1 MIETGAEPESRAER
15 KLRTRRAILDATLE
29 LCSDSSLTA
38 LSLRQV
44 AKQVGIVPTA
54 FYRHFD
60 SIESLGLALVEESF
74 DSLRDLFRDV
84 RRNAQADKD
93 PSTSSG
99 PRIVDGSIDALVDHV
114 HRRRNHFGFIARERV
129 AGPRSVREAIQ
140 REIELCERELATDLA
155 RMTGTAAWTAKDLYV
170 LSSLFV
176 TVLVATAEQILST
189 SHPEQEK
196 QIVATVRTQLRML
209 LIGVYQWRSEG

>member
-29 LCSDSSLTA
+29 LCTDSSLTA

-84 RRNAQADKD
+84 RRNARADQD
-93 PSTSSG
+93 
-99 PRIVDGSIDALVDHV
+99 IVDGSIDALVDHV
-114 HRRRNHFGFIARERV
+114 HRRRDHFGFIARERV
-129 AGPRSVREAIQ
+129 AGPRSVREAIR

-155 RMTGTAAWTAKDLYV
+155 LMTGTDTWTAKDLHV

-189 SHPEQEK
+189 ARPEQEE

-209 LIGVYQWRSEG
+209 LIGVYQWRSES

>member
-1 MIETGAEPESRAER
+1 MIDTGAEPESRAER

-84 RRNAQADKD
+84 RRNAQADQD
-93 PSTSSG
+93 
-99 PRIVDGSIDALVDHV
+99 IVDGSIDALVDHV
-114 HRRRNHFGFIARERV
+114 HRPRDHFGFIARERV
-129 AGPRSVREAIQ
+129 AGPRSVRDAIR

-155 RMTGTAAWTAKDLYV
+155 LMTGTDTWTAKDLHV

-189 SHPEQEK
+189 TRPEQEE

-209 LIGVYQWRSEG
+209 LIGVYQWRSES

>member
-29 LCSDSSLTA
+29 LCTDSSLTA

-60 SIESLGLALVEESF
+60 SIESLGLALVVESF

-84 RRNAQADKD
+84 GRNARADTD
-93 PSTSSG
+93 V
-99 PRIVDGSIDALVDHV
+99 VDGSIDALVEHV
-114 HRRRNHFGFIARERV
+114 HRRRDHFGFIARERV

-155 RMTGTAAWTAKDLYV
+155 LMTGTDTWTAKDLHV

-189 SHPEQEK
+189 SRPEQEQ
-196 QIVATVRTQLRML
+196 QIIATVRTQLRML
-209 LIGVYQWRSEG
+209 LIGVYQWRSEA

>member
-29 LCSDSSLTA
+29 LCTDSSLTA

-84 RRNAQADKD
+84 RRNARADKD
-93 PSTSSG
+93 V
-99 PRIVDGSIDALVDHV
+99 VDGSIDALVDHV
-114 HRRRNHFGFIARERV
+114 HRRRDHFGFIARERV
-129 AGPRSVREAIQ
+129 AGPRSVREAIR

-155 RMTGTAAWTAKDLYV
+155 LMTGTDTWTAKDLHV

-189 SHPEQEK
+189 SRPEQEE
-196 QIVATVRTQLRML
+196 QIVATVRAQLRML
-209 LIGVYQWRSEG
+209 LIGVYQWRSES

>member
-1 MIETGAEPESRAER
+1 MIDTGAEPESRAER

-84 RRNAQADKD
+84 RRNAQADQD
-93 PSTSSG
+93 
-99 PRIVDGSIDALVDHV
+99 IVDGSIDALVDHV
-114 HRRRNHFGFIARERV
+114 HRRRDHFGFIARERV
-129 AGPRSVREAIQ
+129 AGPRSVRDAIR

-155 RMTGTAAWTAKDLYV
+155 LMTGTDTWTAKDLHV

-189 SHPEQEK
+189 TRPEQEE

-209 LIGVYQWRSEG
+209 LIGVYQWRSEP

>member
-1 MIETGAEPESRAER
+1 MIDTGAEPESRAER

-29 LCSDSSLTA
+29 LCTDSSLTA

-84 RRNAQADKD
+84 RRNARADQD
-93 PSTSSG
+93 
-99 PRIVDGSIDALVDHV
+99 IVDGSIDALVDHV
-114 HRRRNHFGFIARERV
+114 HRRRDHFGFIARERV
-129 AGPRSVREAIQ
+129 AGPRSVREAIH

-155 RMTGTAAWTAKDLYV
+155 LMTGTDTWTAKDLHV

-189 SHPEQEK
+189 TRPEQEE

-209 LIGVYQWRSEG
+209 LIGVYQWRSES

>member
-1 MIETGAEPESRAER
+1 MIETGTEPESRAER

-29 LCSDSSLTA
+29 LCADSSLAA

-74 DSLRDLFRDV
+74 GSLRALFRDV
-84 RRNAQADKD
+84 RRSAQHDED
-93 PSTSSG
+93 
-99 PRIVDGSIDALVDHV
+99 IVDGSIDALVDHV
-114 HRRRNHFGFIARERV
+114 HRRRDHFAFIARERV
-129 AGPRSVREAIQ
+129 AGPSSVREAIR

-155 RMTGTAAWTAKDLYV
+155 LMTGTDVWTSKDLRV

-189 SHPEQEK
+189 DRSEREEQV
-196 QIVATVRTQLRML
+196 IAAVRTQLRML
-209 LIGVYQWRSEG
+209 LVGVYHWRSER

>member
-29 LCSDSSLTA
+29 LCTDSSLTA

-84 RRNAQADKD
+84 RRNARADKD
-93 PSTSSG
+93 V
-99 PRIVDGSIDALVDHV
+99 VDGSIDALVDHV
-114 HRRRNHFGFIARERV
+114 HRRRDHFGFIARERV
-129 AGPRSVREAIQ
+129 AGPRSVRDAIQ

-155 RMTGTAAWTAKDLYV
+155 LMTGTDTWTAKDLHV

-189 SHPEQEK
+189 SRPEQEQ
-196 QIVATVRTQLRML
+196 QIIATVRTQLRML
-209 LIGVYQWRSEG
+209 LIGVYQWRSEA

>member
-1 MIETGAEPESRAER
+1 VIETGAEPESRAER

-29 LCSDSSLTA
+29 LCTDSSLTA

-84 RRNAQADKD
+84 RRNARADQD
-93 PSTSSG
+93 
-99 PRIVDGSIDALVDHV
+99 IVDGSIDALVDHV
-114 HRRRNHFGFIARERV
+114 HRRRDHFGFIARERV
-129 AGPRSVREAIQ
+129 AGPRSVREAIR

-155 RMTGTAAWTAKDLYV
+155 LMTGTDTWTAKDLHV

-189 SHPEQEK
+189 ARPEQEE

-209 LIGVYQWRSEG
+209 LIGVYQWRSEP

>member
-1 MIETGAEPESRAER
+1 VIETGAEPESRAER

-29 LCSDSSLTA
+29 LCTDSSLTA

-74 DSLRDLFRDV
+74 DSMRDLFRDV
-84 RRNAQADKD
+84 RRNARADHD
-93 PSTSSG
+93 
-99 PRIVDGSIDALVDHV
+99 IVDGSIDALVDHV
-114 HRRRNHFGFIARERV
+114 HRRRDHFGLIARERV
-129 AGPRSVREAIQ
+129 AGPRSVREAIR

-155 RMTGTAAWTAKDLYV
+155 LMTGTDTWTAKDLHV

-176 TVLVATAEQILST
+176 NVLVATAEQILST
-189 SHPEQEK
+189 SRPEQEE

-209 LIGVYQWRSEG
+209 LIGVYQWRSES

>member
-29 LCSDSSLTA
+29 LCTDSSLTA

-60 SIESLGLALVEESF
+60 SIESLGLALVAESF

-84 RRNAQADKD
+84 RRNARADQD
-93 PSTSSG
+93 
-99 PRIVDGSIDALVDHV
+99 IVDGSIDALVDHV
-114 HRRRNHFGFIARERV
+114 HRRRDHFGFIARERV
-129 AGPRSVREAIQ
+129 AGPRSVREAIH

-155 RMTGTAAWTAKDLYV
+155 LMTGTDTWTAKDLHV

-189 SHPEQEK
+189 TRPEQEE

-209 LIGVYQWRSEG
+209 LIGVYQWRSEA

>member
-29 LCSDSSLTA
+29 LCTDSSLTA

-84 RRNAQADKD
+84 RRNARADQD
-93 PSTSSG
+93 
-99 PRIVDGSIDALVDHV
+99 IVDGSIDALVDHV
-114 HRRRNHFGFIARERV
+114 HRRRDHFGFIARERV
-129 AGPRSVREAIQ
+129 AGPRSVREAIH

-155 RMTGTAAWTAKDLYV
+155 LMTGTDTWTAKDLHV

-189 SHPEQEK
+189 ARPEQEE

-209 LIGVYQWRSEG
+209 LIGVYQWRSES

>member
-1 MIETGAEPESRAER
+1 MIDTGAEPESRAER

-29 LCSDSSLTA
+29 LCTDSSLTA

-84 RRNAQADKD
+84 RRNAQADQD

-99 PRIVDGSIDALVDHV
+99 HRIVDGSIDALVDHV
-114 HRRRNHFGFIARERV
+114 HRRRDHFGFIARERV
-129 AGPRSVREAIQ
+129 AGPRSVRDAIR

-155 RMTGTAAWTAKDLYV
+155 LMTGTDTWTAKDLHV

-189 SHPEQEK
+189 TRPEQEE

-209 LIGVYQWRSEG
+209 LIGVYQWRSEP

>member
-1 MIETGAEPESRAER
+1 VIETGAEPESRAER

-29 LCSDSSLTA
+29 LCTDSSLTA

-84 RRNAQADKD
+84 RRNARADQD
-93 PSTSSG
+93 
-99 PRIVDGSIDALVDHV
+99 IVDGSIDALVDHV
-114 HRRRNHFGFIARERV
+114 HRRRDHFGFIARERV
-129 AGPRSVREAIQ
+129 AGPRSVRDAIR

-155 RMTGTAAWTAKDLYV
+155 LMTGTDTWTAKDLHV

-189 SHPEQEK
+189 TRPEQEE

-209 LIGVYQWRSEG
+209 LIGVYQWRSES

>member
-1 MIETGAEPESRAER
+1 MIETGTEPESRAER

-93 PSTSSG
+93 
-99 PRIVDGSIDALVDHV
+99 IVDGSIDALVDHV

-129 AGPRSVREAIQ
+129 AGPRSVREAIR

-155 RMTGTAAWTAKDLYV
+155 LMTGTDTWTSKDLHV

-189 SHPEQEK
+189 TRPEQEE

-209 LIGVYQWRSEG
+209 LVGVYQWRSES

>member
-1 MIETGAEPESRAER
+1 MVIETGAEPESRAER

-29 LCSDSSLTA
+29 LSTDSSLTA

-93 PSTSSG
+93 
-99 PRIVDGSIDALVDHV
+99 IVDGSIDALVDHV
-114 HRRRNHFGFIARERV
+114 HRRRDHFGFIARERV
-129 AGPRSVREAIQ
+129 AGPRSVREAI
-140 REIELCERELATDLA
+140 RHEIELCERELATDLA
-155 RMTGTAAWTAKDLYV
+155 LMSGTDTWTAKDLHV

-189 SHPEQEK
+189 TRPEQEA

-209 LIGVYQWRSEG
+209 LIGVYQWRSEA

>member
-15 KLRTRRAILDATLE
+15 KLKTRRAILDATLE
-29 LCSDSSLTA
+29 LCADSSLAA

-74 DSLRDLFRDV
+74 GSLRELFRDV
-84 RRNAQADKD
+84 RRSAQGDAD
-93 PSTSSG
+93 
-99 PRIVDGSIDALVDHV
+99 IVDGSIDALVDHV
-114 HRRRNHFGFIARERV
+114 HRRRDHFGVIARERV
-129 AGPRSVREAIQ
+129 AGPASVREAI
-140 REIELCERELATDLA
+140 RSEIELCERELATDLA
-155 RMTGTAAWTAKDLYV
+155 LMSGTDTWSSNDLRV

-189 SHPEQEK
+189 SRAEQEE
-196 QIVATVRTQLRML
+196 QIIAGVRTQLRML
-209 LIGVYQWRSEG
+209 LVGVYQWRSKR

>member
-29 LCSDSSLTA
+29 LCTDSSLTA

-84 RRNAQADKD
+84 RRNARADQD
-93 PSTSSG
+93 
-99 PRIVDGSIDALVDHV
+99 IVDGSIDALVDHV
-114 HRRRNHFGFIARERV
+114 HRRRDHFGFIARERV
-129 AGPRSVREAIQ
+129 AGPRSVREAIR

-155 RMTGTAAWTAKDLYV
+155 LMTGTDTWTGKDLHV

-189 SHPEQEK
+189 TRPEQEE

-209 LIGVYQWRSEG
+209 LIGVYQWRSES

>member
-1 MIETGAEPESRAER
+1 MIDTGAEPESRAER

-29 LCSDSSLTA
+29 LCTDSSLTA

-84 RRNAQADKD
+84 RRNARADQD
-93 PSTSSG
+93 
-99 PRIVDGSIDALVDHV
+99 IVDGSIDALVDHV
-114 HRRRNHFGFIARERV
+114 HRRRDHFGFIARERV
-129 AGPRSVREAIQ
+129 AGPRSVREAIR

-155 RMTGTAAWTAKDLYV
+155 LMTGTDTWTAKDLHV

-189 SHPEQEK
+189 ARPEQEE

-209 LIGVYQWRSEG
+209 LIGVYQWRSES

>member
-1 MIETGAEPESRAER
+1 MIDTGAEPESRAER

-29 LCSDSSLTA
+29 LCTDSSLTA

-84 RRNAQADKD
+84 RRNAQADQD
-93 PSTSSG
+93 
-99 PRIVDGSIDALVDHV
+99 IVDGSIDALVDHV
-114 HRRRNHFGFIARERV
+114 HRRRDHFGFIARERV
-129 AGPRSVREAIQ
+129 AGPRSVRDAIR

-155 RMTGTAAWTAKDLYV
+155 LMTGTDTWTAKDLHV

-189 SHPEQEK
+189 TRPEQEE

-209 LIGVYQWRSEG
+209 LIGVYQWRSEP

>member
-93 PSTSSG
+93 
-99 PRIVDGSIDALVDHV
+99 IVDGSIDALVDHV

-155 RMTGTAAWTAKDLYV
+155 RMAGTATWTAKDLHV

-189 SHPEQEK
+189 SHPEQER

>member
-1 MIETGAEPESRAER
+1 MIETGTEPESRAER

-29 LCSDSSLTA
+29 LCADSSLTA

-84 RRNAQADKD
+84 RRNARADQD
-93 PSTSSG
+93 
-99 PRIVDGSIDALVDHV
+99 IVDGSIDALVDHV
-114 HRRRNHFGFIARERV
+114 HRRRDHFGFIARERV
-129 AGPRSVREAIQ
+129 AGPRSVREAIH

-155 RMTGTAAWTAKDLYV
+155 LMTGTDIWTAKDLHV

-189 SHPEQEK
+189 TRPEQEA

-209 LIGVYQWRSEG
+209 LVGVYQWRSEG

>member
-1 MIETGAEPESRAER
+1 MIDTGAEPESRAER

-29 LCSDSSLTA
+29 LCTDSSLTA

-84 RRNAQADKD
+84 RRNARADQD
-93 PSTSSG
+93 
-99 PRIVDGSIDALVDHV
+99 IVDGSIDALVDHV
-114 HRRRNHFGFIARERV
+114 HRRRDHFGFIARERV
-129 AGPRSVREAIQ
+129 AGPRSVRDAIR

-155 RMTGTAAWTAKDLYV
+155 LMTGTDTWTAKDLHV

-189 SHPEQEK
+189 TRPEQEE

-209 LIGVYQWRSEG
+209 LIGVYQWRSES

>member
-29 LCSDSSLTA
+29 LSTDSSLTA

-93 PSTSSG
+93 
-99 PRIVDGSIDALVDHV
+99 IVDGSIDALVDHV
-114 HRRRNHFGFIARERV
+114 HRRRDHFGFIARERV
-129 AGPRSVREAIQ
+129 AGPRSVREAIR

-155 RMTGTAAWTAKDLYV
+155 LMTGTDTWTAKDLHV

-189 SHPEQEK
+189 TRLEQEE
-196 QIVATVRTQLRML
+196 QIIATVRTQLRML
-209 LIGVYQWRSEG
+209 LIGVYQWRSEP

>member
-1 MIETGAEPESRAER
+1 MIDTGAEPESRAER

-29 LCSDSSLTA
+29 LCTDSSLTA

-84 RRNAQADKD
+84 RRNARADKD
-93 PSTSSG
+93 V
-99 PRIVDGSIDALVDHV
+99 VDGSIDALVDHV
-114 HRRRNHFGFIARERV
+114 HRRRDHFGFIARERV
-129 AGPRSVREAIQ
+129 AGPRSVRDAIR

-155 RMTGTAAWTAKDLYV
+155 LMTGTDTWTAKDLHV

-189 SHPEQEK
+189 TRPEQEE

-209 LIGVYQWRSEG
+209 LIGVYQWRSES

>member
-1 MIETGAEPESRAER
+1 MIDTGAEPESRAER

-29 LCSDSSLTA
+29 LCTDSSLTA

-84 RRNAQADKD
+84 RRNARADQD
-93 PSTSSG
+93 V
-99 PRIVDGSIDALVDHV
+99 VDGSIDALVDHV
-114 HRRRNHFGFIARERV
+114 HRRRDHFGFIARERV
-129 AGPRSVREAIQ
+129 AGPRSVREAIR

-155 RMTGTAAWTAKDLYV
+155 LMTGTDTWTAKDLHV

-189 SHPEQEK
+189 ARPEQEE
-196 QIVATVRTQLRML
+196 QIVATVRAQLRML
-209 LIGVYQWRSEG
+209 LIGVYQWRSES

>member
-1 MIETGAEPESRAER
+1 MIDTGAEPESRAER

-29 LCSDSSLTA
+29 LCTDSSLTA

-84 RRNAQADKD
+84 RRNARADQD

-99 PRIVDGSIDALVDHV
+99 HRIVDGSIDALVDHV
-114 HRRRNHFGFIARERV
+114 HRRRDHFGFIARERV
-129 AGPRSVREAIQ
+129 AGPRSVRDAIR

-155 RMTGTAAWTAKDLYV
+155 LMTGTDTWTAKDLHV

-189 SHPEQEK
+189 TRPEQEE

-209 LIGVYQWRSEG
+209 LIGVYQWRSES

>member
-1 MIETGAEPESRAER
+1 M
-15 KLRTRRAILDATLE
+15 DATLE

-93 PSTSSG
+93 
-99 PRIVDGSIDALVDHV
+99 IVDGSIDALVDHV

-155 RMTGTAAWTAKDLYV
+155 LMTGTATWTAKDLHV

-189 SHPEQEK
+189 SRPEQER

-209 LIGVYQWRSEG
+209 LIGVYQWQSEG

>member
-1 MIETGAEPESRAER
+1 VIDTGAEPESRAER

-29 LCSDSSLTA
+29 LCTDSSLTA

-84 RRNAQADKD
+84 RRNARADQD
-93 PSTSSG
+93 
-99 PRIVDGSIDALVDHV
+99 IVDGSIDALVDHV
-114 HRRRNHFGFIARERV
+114 HRRRDHFGFIARERV
-129 AGPRSVREAIQ
+129 AGPRSVRDAIR

-155 RMTGTAAWTAKDLYV
+155 LMTGTDTWTAKDLHV

-189 SHPEQEK
+189 TRPEQEE

-209 LIGVYQWRSEG
+209 LIGVYQWRSES

>member
-1 MIETGAEPESRAER
+1 VIDTGAEPESRAER

-29 LCSDSSLTA
+29 LCTDSSLTA

-84 RRNAQADKD
+84 RRNARADQD
-93 PSTSSG
+93 
-99 PRIVDGSIDALVDHV
+99 IVDGSIDALVDHV
-114 HRRRNHFGFIARERV
+114 HRRRDHFGFIARERV
-129 AGPRSVREAIQ
+129 AGPRSVREAIR

-155 RMTGTAAWTAKDLYV
+155 LMTGTDTWTAKDLHV

-189 SHPEQEK
+189 ARPEQEE

-209 LIGVYQWRSEG
+209 LIGVYQWRSES

>member
-15 KLRTRRAILDATLE
+15 KLRTRRAILEATLE
-29 LCSDSSLTA
+29 LSTDSSLTA

-93 PSTSSG
+93 
-99 PRIVDGSIDALVDHV
+99 IVDGSIDALVDHV
-114 HRRRNHFGFIARERV
+114 HRRRDHFGFIARERV
-129 AGPRSVREAIQ
+129 AGPRSVREAIR

-155 RMTGTAAWTAKDLYV
+155 LMSGTDTWTAKDLHV

-189 SHPEQEK
+189 ARPEQEA

-209 LIGVYQWRSEG
+209 LIGVYQWRSEA

>member
-29 LCSDSSLTA
+29 LCTDSSLTA

-84 RRNAQADKD
+84 RRNARADQD
-93 PSTSSG
+93 
-99 PRIVDGSIDALVDHV
+99 IVDGSIDALVDHV
-114 HRRRNHFGFIARERV
+114 HRRRDHFGFIARERV
-129 AGPRSVREAIQ
+129 AGPRSVREAIR

-155 RMTGTAAWTAKDLYV
+155 LMTGTDTWTAKDLHV

-189 SHPEQEK
+189 ARPEQEE

-209 LIGVYQWRSEG
+209 LIGVYQWRSEP

>member
-29 LCSDSSLTA
+29 LCADSSLTA

-84 RRNAQADKD
+84 RRNARADKD
-93 PSTSSG
+93 V
-99 PRIVDGSIDALVDHV
+99 VDGSIDALVDHV
-114 HRRRNHFGFIARERV
+114 HRRRDHFGFIARERV
-129 AGPRSVREAIQ
+129 AGPRSVREAIR

-155 RMTGTAAWTAKDLYV
+155 LMTGTDTWTAKDLHV

-189 SHPEQEK
+189 TRPEQEE
-196 QIVATVRTQLRML
+196 QIIATVRTQLRML
-209 LIGVYQWRSEG
+209 LIGVYQWRSEA

>member
-29 LCSDSSLTA
+29 LCTDSSLTA

-84 RRNAQADKD
+84 RRNARADKD
-93 PSTSSG
+93 V
-99 PRIVDGSIDALVDHV
+99 VDGSIDALVDHV
-114 HRRRNHFGFIARERV
+114 HRRRDHFGFIARERV
-129 AGPRSVREAIQ
+129 AGPRSVREAIR

-155 RMTGTAAWTAKDLYV
+155 LMTGTDTWTAKDLHV

-189 SHPEQEK
+189 SRPEQEE

-209 LIGVYQWRSEG
+209 LIGVYQWRSES

>member
-1 MIETGAEPESRAER
+1 VIDTGAEPESRAER

-29 LCSDSSLTA
+29 LCTDSSLTA

-84 RRNAQADKD
+84 RRNAQADQD
-93 PSTSSG
+93 
-99 PRIVDGSIDALVDHV
+99 IVDGSIDALVDHV
-114 HRRRNHFGFIARERV
+114 HRRRDHFGFIARERV
-129 AGPRSVREAIQ
+129 AGPRSVRDAIR

-155 RMTGTAAWTAKDLYV
+155 LMTGTDTWTAKDLHV

-189 SHPEQEK
+189 TRPEQEE

-209 LIGVYQWRSEG
+209 LIGVYQWRSEP

>member
-93 PSTSSG
+93 
-99 PRIVDGSIDALVDHV
+99 IVDGSIDALVDHV

-155 RMTGTAAWTAKDLYV
+155 LMTGTATWTAKDLHV

-189 SHPEQEK
+189 SRPEQER

-209 LIGVYQWRSEG
+209 LIGVYQWQSEG

>member
-29 LCSDSSLTA
+29 LCTDSSLTA

-84 RRNAQADKD
+84 RRNARADHD
-93 PSTSSG
+93 V
-99 PRIVDGSIDALVDHV
+99 VDGSIDALLDHV
-114 HRRRNHFGFIARERV
+114 HRRRDHFGFIARERV
-129 AGPRSVREAIQ
+129 AGPRSVREAIH

-155 RMTGTAAWTAKDLYV
+155 LMTGTDAWTAKDLHV

-189 SHPEQEK
+189 TRPEQEE

-209 LIGVYQWRSEG
+209 LIGVYQWRSES